1 MNHRTSPNYQ
11 VRNTRNE
18 VSPPVSLDELKK
30 WVREGRIGEED
41 RITQVGTGVWGK
53 KQDFPELGY
62 NAAAARTEIDS
73 ELSKTKRVRVA
84 LWLSF
89 VVPAAIAFV
98 LFAMPSYDA
107 SEEIRLER
115 QAASQA
121 RIEAIKAAEKM
132 NSAQAEAKIAK
143 RRQDDAERLLKEL
156 QEANERLKSDIRNAT
171 MIAETIK
178 GGTEEQSK
186 LLSSLE
192 SQVRRAEAGA
202 SKGRI
207 DNLELRQKLA
217 RLEENEAALN
227 KEVAELKTQLDVELK
242 KSIVQKIFESK

>member
-11 VRNTRNE
+11 IRNTRNE

-30 WVREGRIGEED
+30 WVREDRIGEED

-73 ELSKTKRVRVA
+73 ELSKTKRVRLA
-84 LWLSF
+84 LCLSF
-89 VVPAAIAFV
+89 MVPAAIAIA

-115 QAASQA
+115 QSASQA
-121 RIEAIKAAEKM
+121 RIEAIKATEKM
-132 NSAQAEAKIAK
+132 KSAQAESQIAK

-178 GGTEEQSK
+178 GGTVEQSK

-207 DNLELRQKLA
+207 DNLELRQKLT
-217 RLEENEAALN
+217 RVEENEAALN
-227 KEVAELKTQLDVELK
+227 KEIAELKTQLDAELK

>member
-1 MNHRTSPNYQ
+1 MNNHSNPNYQ
-11 VRNTRNE
+11 IRTARNE
-18 VSPPVSLDELKK
+18 VLPPVSLDELKK
-30 WVREGRIGEED
+30 WVREKRVGESD
-41 RITQVGTGVWGK
+41 RITQVGSGVWGK
-53 KQDFPELGY
+53 VQDFPELGY
-62 NAAAARTEIDS
+62 NAAAARTEIDA
-73 ELSKTKRVRVA
+73 ELSKTKRVRLA

-89 VVPAAIAFV
+89 MVPAAIAIA

-115 QAASQA
+115 KAASLA
-121 RIEAIKAAEKM
+121 RIEATKASEKM
-132 NSAQAEAKIAK
+132 NSAQAEARIAK

-202 SKGRI
+202 SKGRVE
-207 DNLELRQKLA
+207 NLQLRQKLA
-217 RLEENEAALN
+217 RSEESVAALD
-227 KEVAELKTQLDVELK
+227 KEISELKAQLDIELK

>member
-11 VRNTRNE
+11 IRNTRNE

-30 WVREGRIGEED
+30 WVREDRIGEED
-41 RITQVGTGVWGK
+41 RITQEGTGVWGK

-73 ELSKTKRVRVA
+73 ELSKTKRVRLA
-84 LWLSF
+84 LCLSF
-89 VVPAAIAFV
+89 MVPAAIAIA

-115 QAASQA
+115 QSASQA
-121 RIEAIKAAEKM
+121 RIEAIKATEKM
-132 NSAQAEAKIAK
+132 KSDQAEAKVAK

-192 SQVRRAEAGA
+192 SQVRRAEADS

-207 DNLELRQKLA
+207 ENLELRQKLA
-217 RLEENEAALN
+217 RVEENEAALN
-227 KEVAELKTQLDVELK
+227 KEIAELKTQLDAELK
-242 KSIVQKIFESK
+242 KSIVQKIFETK

>member
-11 VRNTRNE
+11 IRNTRNE

-30 WVREGRIGEED
+30 WVREDRIGEED
-41 RITQVGTGVWGK
+41 RITQVGSGVWGK

-62 NAAAARTEIDS
+62 NAAAARTEIDA
-73 ELSKTKRVRVA
+73 ELTKTKRVRLA

-89 VVPAAIAFV
+89 VVPAAIAVV

-107 SEEIRLER
+107 SEAIRLER

-121 RIEAIKAAEKM
+121 RIEAIKATEKM
-132 NSAQAEAKIAK
+132 KSAQAESQIAK

-192 SQVRRAEAGA
+192 SQVRRAEADS

-207 DNLELRQKLA
+207 ENLELRQKLA
-217 RLEENEAALN
+217 RVEENEAALN
-227 KEVAELKTQLDVELK
+227 KEIAELKTQLDAELK
-242 KSIVQKIFESK
+242 KSIVQKIFETK

>member
-11 VRNTRNE
+11 IRNTRNE

-30 WVREGRIGEED
+30 WVREDRIGEED

-73 ELSKTKRVRVA
+73 ELSKTKRVRLA
-84 LWLSF
+84 LCLSF
-89 VVPAAIAFV
+89 MVPAAIAIA

-115 QAASQA
+115 QSASQA
-121 RIEAIKAAEKM
+121 RIEAIKATEKM
-132 NSAQAEAKIAK
+132 KSDQAEAKVAK

-192 SQVRRAEAGA
+192 SQVRRAEADS

-207 DNLELRQKLA
+207 ENLELRQKLA
-217 RLEENEAALN
+217 RVEENEAALN
-227 KEVAELKTQLDVELK
+227 KEIAELKTQLDAELK
-242 KSIVQKIFESK
+242 KSIVQKIFETK

>member
-11 VRNTRNE
+11 IRNTRNE

-30 WVREGRIGEED
+30 WVREDRIGEED

-62 NAAAARTEIDS
+62 NTAAARTEIDS
-73 ELSKTKRVRVA
+73 ELSKTKRVRLA

-89 VVPAAIAFV
+89 VVPAAIAVV

-107 SEEIRLER
+107 SEAIRLER

-121 RIEAIKAAEKM
+121 RIEAIKATEKM
-132 NSAQAEAKIAK
+132 KSAQAEAKVAK

-192 SQVRRAEAGA
+192 SQVRRAEADS

-207 DNLELRQKLA
+207 ENLELRQKLA
-217 RLEENEAALN
+217 RVEENEAALN
-227 KEVAELKTQLDVELK
+227 KEIAELKTQLDAELK
-242 KSIVQKIFESK
+242 KSIVQKIFETK

>member
-1 MNHRTSPNYQ
+1 MNNHSNPRYQIRTA
-11 VRNTRNE
+11 RNE
-18 VSPPVSLDELKK
+18 VLPVISLEELKK
-30 WVREGRIGEED
+30 WVNEGRVGEGD
-41 RITQVGTGVWGK
+41 RITQVGSGVWGK

-62 NAAAARTEIDS
+62 NAAAARTTIDA
-73 ELSKTKRVRVA
+73 ELAKTKRVR
-84 LWLSF
+84 LMLLLSF
-89 VVPAAIAFV
+89 IVPAAIAIG

-115 QAASQA
+115 HAASQA
-121 RIEAIKAAEKM
+121 RIEAIKSVEKM
-132 NSAQAEAKIAK
+132 KVAQVEAQAAK

-192 SQVRRAEAGA
+192 SQIRRAEAGA

-217 RLEENEAALN
+217 RSEENEAALN
-227 KEVAELKTQLDVELK
+227 IEVAELRKQLDAELK
-242 KSIVQKIFESK
+242 KSIVQKIFETK